1 MISSICPSCATNI
14 IKLTPEIMAAH
25 DGATLDCPNCE
36 ALLIIKGDSLKEFHS
51 YIHSQDQ
58 RWPED
63 GHGTCYAE
71 I

>member
-1 MISSICPSCATNI
+1 
-14 IKLTPEIMAAH
+14 MAAH

-36 ALLIIKGDSLKEFHS
+36 ALLIIKGDSLKEFHL

-58 RWPED
+58 QWPED